1 MFFGVL
7 MFSGELIF
15 LGVFILFGV
24 MSPMGIL
31 GNSIRL
37 GESLDFFDVS
47 VEGDNGSLLSFGR
60 LGTNVDISG
69 ESAGRSMGFLGA
81 FNACGAGIMFSLSL
95 GTERVFFGSDIFRR
109 GVSGR
114 FNAGLGSVDFFGV
127 SFRTGFFSTGFFGT
141 RSVNFGRNPVSSFC
155 STGLG
160 LLIGAGFEGSCAKR
174 TPIFARMGG
183 GTGTHISE
191 IAPIVIPSTI

>member
-1 MFFGVL
+1 
-7 MFSGELIF
+7 
-15 LGVFILFGV
+15 
-24 MSPMGIL
+24 L

-47 VEGDNGSLLSFGR
+47 LEGVTGALLSFGMR
-60 LGTNVDISG
+60 GTNVDISE
-69 ESAGRSMGFLGA
+69 ESAGRSRGFLEA
-81 FNACGAGIMFSLSL
+81 FKARGAGIMFSFSL
-95 GTERVFFGSDIFRR
+95 VTEGVIFGSVIFRR

-114 FNAGLGSVDFFGV
+114 FNAGLGSVDFLGV
-127 SFRTGFFSTGFFGT
+127 SLRTGFFRTGFFGT
-141 RSVNFGRNPVSSFC
+141 KFVNFGRNLVSSFC

-174 TPIFARMGG
+174 TPILARMGG
-183 GTGTHISE
+183 GIGVHISE

>member
-1 MFFGVL
+1 MGFEINKLFAAILVTVLLVFGI
-7 MFSGELIF
+7 SKISDIIF
-15 LGVFILFGV
+15 KVNETGVVAYKVDAPTG
-24 MSPMGIL
+24 S
-31 GNSIRL
+31 
-37 GESLDFFDVS
+37 DS
-47 VEGDNGSLLSFGR
+47 VAKAE
-60 LGTNVDISG
+60 TNVDISG
-69 ESAGRSMGFLGA
+69 ESAGRSKGFLGA

-95 GTERVFFGSDIFRR
+95 GTEGVFFGSDIFRR

-141 RSVNFGRNPVSSFC
+141 RSVNFGRNTVSSFC

>member
-1 MFFGVL
+1 
-7 MFSGELIF
+7 
-15 LGVFILFGV
+15 
-24 MSPMGIL
+24 
-31 GNSIRL
+31 
-37 GESLDFFDVS
+37 
-47 VEGDNGSLLSFGR
+47 
-60 LGTNVDISG
+60 
-69 ESAGRSMGFLGA
+69 
-81 FNACGAGIMFSLSL
+81 MFSLSL
-95 GTERVFFGSDIFRR
+95 GTEGVFFGSDIFRR